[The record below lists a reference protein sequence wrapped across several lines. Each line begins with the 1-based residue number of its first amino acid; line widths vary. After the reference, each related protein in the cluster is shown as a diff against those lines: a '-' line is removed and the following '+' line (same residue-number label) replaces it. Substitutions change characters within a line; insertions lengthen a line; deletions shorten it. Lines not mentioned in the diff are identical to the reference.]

1 LARRRVAHDGI
12 APSPPLAG
20 TFAKFKNWL
29 IPICPTIEGLGE
41 PINDD
46 IRGVFDRMLATEP
59 KRSTNESAGRAPS
72 ATPPCAP
79 LPIWAHR
86 SLSRFIAKALRAV
99 AEVAVFA
106 LAAFVVFGFLHL
118 IVTADPVWFLA
129 ALAFGG
135 LIWIGKSRS

>member
-1 LARRRVAHDGI
+1 MREGI
-12 APSPPLAG
+12 APSQQLAG
-20 TFAKFKNWL
+20 TFAKFKNLL

-59 KRSTNESAGRAPS
+59 KRSANESAGRAPS
-72 ATPPCAP
+72 ATLPCA
-79 LPIWAHR
+79 IWAHR

-106 LAAFVVFGFLHL
+106 LVAFVVFGFLHL